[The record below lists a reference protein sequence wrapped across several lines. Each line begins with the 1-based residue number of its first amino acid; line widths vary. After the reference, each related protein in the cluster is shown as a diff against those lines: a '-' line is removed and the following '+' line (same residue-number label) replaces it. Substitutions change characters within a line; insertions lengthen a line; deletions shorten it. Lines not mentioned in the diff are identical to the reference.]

1 MKIIPALDI
10 LNGKC
15 VRLFQ
20 GQYSKV
26 TSYFDDPISAAQHLE
41 QQGALYLHVVDLN
54 GAKSEQSE
62 NLGIIKKIISS
73 TSLKIDFGG
82 GIKSIKAAEKIFDLG
97 VNQINIGTLAVTKQ
111 DSFKEILST
120 YGAEKII
127 LSVDFKDR
135 TIRTMGWLD
144 NSQIDIFDFITQ
156 NIQIGVKNFMMTD
169 ISRDGT
175 MSNSNF
181 DMYKKVLNNFP
192 EIKLIASG
200 GISSTEDLDS
210 LKKINCSGAV
220 IGKAIYENKLNLS
233 ILLNNYA
240 S

>member
-26 TSYFDDPISAAQHLE
+26 TSYFDDPISAAQYLE

-97 VNQINIGTLAVTKQ
+97 VNQINIGTMAVTKQ

-175 MSNSNF
+175 MSNTNF

>member
-135 TIRTMGWLD
+135 NIRTMGWLD

>member
-200 GISSTEDLDS
+200 GISSSEDLDS

>member
-1 MKIIPALDI
+1 M
-10 LNGKC
+10 
-15 VRLFQ
+15 
-20 GQYSKV
+20 
-26 TSYFDDPISAAQHLE
+26 
-41 QQGALYLHVVDLN
+41 YLHVVDLN

-144 NSQIDIFDFITQ
+144 NSQIDIFDYITQ

-200 GISSTEDLDS
+200 GISSSEDLDS